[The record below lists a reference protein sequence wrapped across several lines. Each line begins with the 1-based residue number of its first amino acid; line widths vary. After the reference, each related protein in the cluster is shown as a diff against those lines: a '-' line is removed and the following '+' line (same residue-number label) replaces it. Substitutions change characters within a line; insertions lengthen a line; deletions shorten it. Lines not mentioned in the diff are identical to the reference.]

1 MMGGHLGGG
10 AALVPAAPRLRLN
23 LVALAVSALHLL
35 TRRLLV
41 HIHIHTTQAL
51 LVLMRTCLIPGPL
64 LLTSCFVVL

>member
-23 LVALAVSALHLL
+23 LVALAVSALYPS
-35 TRRLLV
+35 RRLLV
-41 HIHIHTTQAL
+41 HTHIHTIQAL

-64 LLTSCFVVL
+64 LLTSCFVVS